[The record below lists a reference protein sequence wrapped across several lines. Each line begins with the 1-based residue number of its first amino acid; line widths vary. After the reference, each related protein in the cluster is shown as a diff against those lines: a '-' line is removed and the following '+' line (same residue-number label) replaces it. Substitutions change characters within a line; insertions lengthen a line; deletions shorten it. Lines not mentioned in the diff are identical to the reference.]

1 MARAKNSP
9 QTAAVPACPEG
20 PDLPSPTREDDIA
33 AVRQQIE
40 AFEEKLDEFE
50 SDLESS
56 GWDDIG
62 DFRSQ
67 LDDLRLRLK
76 GLRAGA
82 EALEAIADAAWPDAR
97 QDLENGLL
105 EAAGTLKELEA
116 GLKMVL
122 PE

>member
-1 MARAKNSP
+1 MAKAKKSPERA
-9 QTAAVPACPEG
+9 AATACPEG
-20 PDLPSPTREDDIA
+20 LNLPRPTREDYVATVD
-33 AVRQQIE
+33 QQIE

-50 SDLESS
+50 SDMETS

-62 DFRSQ
+62 DFRGQ

-82 EALEAIADAAWPDAR
+82 EALEAVADAAWPDAHR
-97 QDLENGLL
+97 DMEDGLL
-105 EAAGTLKELEA
+105 EAAGALKELEA